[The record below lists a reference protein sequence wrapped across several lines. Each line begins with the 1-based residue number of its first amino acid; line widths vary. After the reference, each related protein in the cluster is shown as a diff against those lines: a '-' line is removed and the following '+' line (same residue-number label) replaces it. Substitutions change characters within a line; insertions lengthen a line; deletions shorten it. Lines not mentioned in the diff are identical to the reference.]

1 LAFLTGIF
9 IAVDRLWAII
19 EDDRFTSLQDNISL
33 DIDGLLRLAIAAMSG
48 FLFAVTY
55 RYIIRN
61 DDNSHL
67 KDGAVLAFGIV
78 RCLALWEGNSHWQ
91 EEFYSL
97 TILSGESIFGFALVR
112 FCLDWLIFKG
122 WLKQ

>member
-1 LAFLTGIF
+1 LAFLTEIF
-9 IAVDRLWAII
+9 IAVTQFISSQGNL
-19 EDDRFTSLQDNISL
+19 SL
-33 DIDGLLRLAIAAMSG
+33 DIEGLLKLSIAGASG

-78 RCLALWEGNSHWQ
+78 RCLALWEGNSNWQ

-97 TILSGESIFGFALVR
+97 IVLSGESLLGFALVR
-112 FCLDWLIFKG
+112 FCLDWLIFKE
-122 WLKQ
+122 WLKR

>member
-122 WLKQ
+122 CLKQ